1 MVGSVGR
8 RMPGL
13 NRVNR
18 AYKIVETL
26 KLLKDSVTITL
37 VIVDTAACPR
47 SVCYLSKLVRLVVV
61 LLFEIWLQPLIGL
74 SGSGIIRFPG
84 FFNSVLTPVRV
95 FTTVSILRAKK
106 KTHTHTNKKT
116 KTKHKKLPFS
126 LSSKTN
132 ISKIP
137 FRAGIV
143 GLKSASGYESL

>member
-106 KTHTHTNKKT
+106 KTHTHTNKKQKQNT
-116 KTKHKKLPFS
+116 KNYRFPSPQKQT
-126 LSSKTN
+126 
-132 ISKIP
+132 
-137 FRAGIV
+137 FRKFHFE
-143 GLKSASGYESL
+143 LES

>member
-74 SGSGIIRFPG
+74 SGSCIIRFPG
-84 FFNSVLTPVRV
+84 FF
-95 FTTVSILRAKK
+95 
-106 KTHTHTNKKT
+106 
-116 KTKHKKLPFS
+116 
-126 LSSKTN
+126 
-132 ISKIP
+132 
-137 FRAGIV
+137 
-143 GLKSASGYESL
+143 